1 MGIPDAVWGERV
13 AAALV
18 VNEGASLD
26 IDSLREWVKERLA
39 TYEIPQGALLMEELP
54 KNAMGKVSR
63 SALEALM
70 EGKNV

>member
-18 VNEGASLD
+18 VNEGANLD
-26 IDSLREWVKERLA
+26 IDSLRGWAKGRLA

-54 KNAMGKVSR
+54 KNAMGKVSQ
-63 SALEALM
+63 SPLEALM